1 MKELLESIGSK
12 CYVVSL
18 QSRLNLSSNFFE
30 EQVKKSIEKEERNFS
45 LIREQEGLV
54 SIAIAKKAI
63 YKLEFYSFSNL
74 KKYFPNLGT
83 IDEFIDKCLKKVKVT
98 LSALKLQLE
107 NLNSNEKLHV
117 AIKVLKQISLNLEKG
132 YLKYKGSKSF
142 KRKFFINEIIDKT
155 LSFTANE
162 S

>member
-1 MKELLESIGSK
+1 
-12 CYVVSL
+12 
-18 QSRLNLSSNFFE
+18 
-30 EQVKKSIEKEERNFS
+30 
-45 LIREQEGLV
+45 
-54 SIAIAKKAI
+54 
-63 YKLEFYSFSNL
+63 
-74 KKYFPNLGT
+74 
-83 IDEFIDKCLKKVKVT
+83 VT